1 MWARYAFRSAKK
13 IRGGILIVHNC
24 KKNNKFATIKR
35 FLCMQNSP
43 HISTMYRSGMK
54 YNSIVATNSTKQ
66 ARQDK
71 NGTDQLNVLEKDNCV

>member
-1 MWARYAFRSAKK
+1 
-13 IRGGILIVHNC
+13 
-24 KKNNKFATIKR
+24 
-35 FLCMQNSP
+35 MQNSP

-71 NGTDQLNVLEKDNCV
+71 NGTDQLNMLEKNNCV